1 MANFLRALS
10 KAISSGSEA
19 AKDQVSQAI
28 ENTGYW
34 KDKAVD
40 STVKVAETA
49 TTETAKF
56 ILKDDLAGNF
66 GDGLAE
72 YQGKRVGVFVGSL
85 LGQAIDVGIDQA
97 TGKAI
102 QVASVNAPEIAG
114 SIAKSM
120 GKSEDT
126 AKSATSAVA
135 QGIEKGLENGG
146 KGAELIEVGE
156 DINTARHE
164 GIGETVE
171 AIGESIPKLIAMTGS
186 FGAML
191 SIPLAGSSRVLT
203 DKDGRNDVV
212 NGINN
217 LKEDFSNASSNLA
230 VKTAAAYIAVSS
242 ILPDAI
248 CSEDIKKIREA
259 RKMAEVV
266 DVETPK
272 IATPKV

>member
-49 TTETAKF
+49 TTEAAKF

-66 GDGLAE
+66 GEGLAE

-171 AIGESIPKLIAMTGS
+171 AVGKIAPKLLAMAGKP
-186 FGAML
+186 GEML
-191 SIPLAGSSRVLT
+191 SIPAAGTLQVLT
-203 DKDGRNDVV
+203 DDDGRRDIE

-217 LKEDFSNASSNLA
+217 LKESFSNTANRLGEKTTEAFIAASS
-230 VKTAAAYIAVSS
+230 I
-242 ILPDAI
+242 IPDAI
-248 CSEDIKKIREA
+248 CSEDIKRIRES
-259 RKMAEVV
+259 RKMIEEV
-266 DVETPK
+266 EAKPPTSGS
-272 IATPKV
+272 PKV